1 VRTWDENRVA
11 INELWPLVQF
21 TAEEKRLWTDDLSGL
36 DQDSLYDAI
45 RNVKRNNESNYPQL
59 KWVRDEYRSLDRVR
73 KLSSRRSSAE
83 EPRQVVKIDADQNAR
98 MRDELTIVVDQAGNG
113 DYESIVELIADKAA
127 GHKIEMAT
135 AFGLVRYLQRR
146 LGMANGGRI
155 GDAA

>member
-1 VRTWDENRVA
+1 VRTWDDNRVA

-21 TAEEKRLWTDDLSGL
+21 TSEEKRLWTDDLSGL
-36 DQDSLYDAI
+36 DQGSLYDAI

-73 KLSSRRSSAE
+73 KLSSRRSLHD
-83 EPRQVVKIDADQNAR
+83 EPRQLVKIDADQNAR
-98 MRDELTIVVDQAGNG
+98 MREELTLVVDDAKH
-113 DYESIVELIADKAA
+113 DEYRSIVDLIADKAA
-127 GHKIEMAT
+127 CHKIEMAT